1 MDGYTPLVDLNIFH
15 VGAVHITVGVCLF
28 LFLYFYYLLYP
39 LGGLLAQSGNCL
51 SSGRDALF
59 FFCHTHRPLATFSY
73 SLVSFSHLNNLIMD
87 GFMKS

>member
-59 FFCHTHRPLATFSY
+59 FFCHTHTTDR
-73 SLVSFSHLNNLIMD
+73 SLLFLILSCP
-87 GFMKS
+87 FLISTTSSWTAS